1 MLETVA
7 RLLKRH
13 IVIFV
18 AFKNQPLN
26 NLAET
31 EPTETADIS
40 RAVIAKQLLSE
51 RDLVLAKLTR
61 MGVDVIDVDP
71 DTLNTDLVNSYL
83 ALKRKGAI

>member
-18 AFKNQPLN
+18 AFKNQPLTE
-26 NLAET
+26 LSET
-31 EPTETADIS
+31 EPKETVDIS
-40 RAVIAKQLLSE
+40 RAVIAKGLLSE
-51 RDLVLAKLTR
+51 RELVLTKLAR

-71 DTLNTDLVNSYL
+71 DTLSTDLVNTYL